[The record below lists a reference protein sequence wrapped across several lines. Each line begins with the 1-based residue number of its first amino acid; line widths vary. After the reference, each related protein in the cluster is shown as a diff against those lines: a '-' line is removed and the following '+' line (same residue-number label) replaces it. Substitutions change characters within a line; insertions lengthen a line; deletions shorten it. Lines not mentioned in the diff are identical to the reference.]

1 MHLRAE
7 KKSNVIKYADFGL
20 ICNLP
25 NLIFCANFLVK
36 ITIYKTSNM
45 FTTIFVLDIK
55 NKKSV
60 VRIGCSD
67 RGKQFTLNER
77 VQKKIKGIGY
87 KKKQEIMTF
96 Y

>member
-7 KKSNVIKYADFGL
+7 KKSNVMKYADFRL

-36 ITIYKTSNM
+36 IITIHKTSNM

-55 NKKSV
+55 NKKDIRECKSV
-60 VRIGCSD
+60 VRIV
-67 RGKQFTLNER
+67 ER
-77 VQKKIKGIGY
+77 RLP
-87 KKKQEIMTF
+87 
-96 Y
+96 